1 MWRRTVVGGILFA
14 RDHRLWVEERPVGA
28 GLDIVDGTWLEVDV
42 ERPRYVLARAS
53 LREESRETAV
63 VLRLA
68 SLDKTTIWL

>member
-1 MWRRTVVGGILFA
+1 MTRTVVGSIFLP

-53 LREESRETAV
+53 L
-63 VLRLA
+63 
-68 SLDKTTIWL
+68 